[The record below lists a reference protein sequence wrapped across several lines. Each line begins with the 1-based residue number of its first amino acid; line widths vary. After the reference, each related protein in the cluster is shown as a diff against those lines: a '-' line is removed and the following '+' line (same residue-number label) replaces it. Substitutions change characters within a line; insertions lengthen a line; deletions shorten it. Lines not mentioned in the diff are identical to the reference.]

1 MTTERNPAPLGVVP
15 SLDLDSVES
24 LFNVIEQTCKVPG
37 ITEYKLGGGPLRI
50 ALDEVVKRIRDITD
64 IPILYDHQKAGMDM
78 PDNAKPYVEKCHE
91 AGVDG
96 LLLFP
101 VAGPEAVR
109 QFVGRT
115 IDAGMI
121 PVAGGDI
128 LLPDYAISDG
138 GFVADDAWERIVEI
152 AGGIGGRHFVM
163 PAKRDKVE
171 SRTRWLCEIVDQPV
185 IYIVGFGPLG
195 GRIDEAFAAAKGAP
209 ALRAIV
215 GRSICAQ
222 PDPGEAAK
230 RLVDEVMQFA

>member
-1 MTTERNPAPLGVVP
+1 MTSKEQPPRLGVVP
-15 SLDLDSVES
+15 SLDIDSTDR
-24 LFNVIEQTCKVPG
+24 LLRVIEQTCAVPG

-50 ALDEVVKRIRDITD
+50 GLAEVMKKIRAITD
-64 IPILYDHQKAGMDM
+64 LPILYDHQKAGMDM
-78 PDNAKPYVEKCHE
+78 PDNAKPYVEKCRE

-115 IDAGMI
+115 LAAGMI

-128 LLPDYAISDG
+128 LLPDYSISDG

-152 AGGIGGRHFVM
+152 AAGIGGRHFVM
-163 PAKRDKVE
+163 PAKRDKVRPR
-171 SRTRWLCEIVDQPV
+171 SQWLCEIVDHPV

-195 GRIDEAFAAAKGAP
+195 GRIDEAFAAAEACP

-215 GRSICAQ
+215 GRSICGQ
-222 PDPGEAAK
+222 SDPGEAA
-230 RLVDEVMQFA
+230 RRIVDEVMQFA

>member
-1 MTTERNPAPLGVVP
+1 MTLEGKTAPLGVVP
-15 SLDLDSVES
+15 SLDSDSVEAT
-24 LFNVIEQTCKVPG
+24 LNVIKQTCNVPG
-37 ITEYKLGGGPLRI
+37 ITEYKLGGGPLRM
-50 ALDEVVKRIRDITD
+50 ALDEMMKRIRDITD
-64 IPILYDHQKAGMDM
+64 LPILYDHQKAGMDM
-78 PDNAKPYVEKCHE
+78 PDNAKPYVERCRE

-115 IDAGMI
+115 IEAGMI

-128 LLPDYAISDG
+128 LLSDYAISDG

-171 SRTRWLCEIVDQPV
+171 TRTRWLCEIVDQPV

-195 GRIDEAFAAAKGAP
+195 GRVDEAFAAAKGAP

-222 PDPGEAAK
+222 PDPGEAA
-230 RLVDEVMQFA
+230 RRFVDEVMKFA